1 MPLERPV
8 KERLIG
14 ATILV
19 ALIVIFVPALLS
31 GPRAIPSR
39 SGGNDL
45 DAKRRVLIDVQ
56 TSKATP
62 SVEPL
67 EPSASAAGASG
78 AASVGSGAATPG
90 AAGSSA
96 AGSGAATGASASP
109 GLASNSRDMST
120 TLSGAPTLRDTG
132 TTPSTASHRAVSAAA
147 PLEKHSSSPISPV
160 SGEAARDGWGGT
172 QPSAAHGA
180 APVAAASTEPGGTA
194 SGTRPWSVQVG
205 VFANR
210 SNAEKLVH
218 QLKSKG
224 ASAYLLTVG
233 SSAKPRYR
241 VRVGPLPDRAA
252 AERTV
257 THLKAEGHSATL
269 VAPGAVG

>member
-31 GPRAIPSR
+31 GPRVIPSR
-39 SGGNDL
+39 SGGMEIE
-45 DAKRRVLIDVQ
+45 AKRRVLIDVQ

-67 EPSASAAGASG
+67 EPSASAAGAASS
-78 AASVGSGAATPG
+78 AANAAPG
-90 AAGSSA
+90 AAPGS
-96 AGSGAATGASASP
+96 SASP
-109 GLASNSRDMST
+109 GLAASSRDPST
-120 TLSGAPTLRDTG
+120 PPSVAASSRDTS
-132 TTPSTASHRAVSAAA
+132 TPPSAAVTSHHTAPAAA
-147 PLEKHSSSPISPV
+147 PLEKRSSGPTSPV
-160 SGEAARDGWGGT
+160 SGD
-172 QPSAAHGA
+172 AAHGA
-180 APVAAASTEPGGTA
+180 SSVASAEAGGTA

-233 SSAKPRYR
+233 SSTKPRYR